1 MNDLQKVLVVDNG
14 ERDGV
19 DPLAAELAELG
30 FSSVTTSFEAADD
43 VLQVISAPSAI
54 FVKMPQK
61 PGDKSEAD
69 ILALAD
75 RLRLAQGNTGAPV
88 FVWDRARMLSSG
100 GVSAMLY
107 GEFGAEMLASA

>member
-14 ERDGV
+14 ERDEI

-43 VLQVISAPSAI
+43 VLLVISPPSAI
-54 FVKMPQK
+54 FLKVPHKA
-61 PGDKSEAD
+61 GDKSTDD
-69 ILALAD
+69 ILALAN
-75 RLRLAQGNTGAPV
+75 RLRVAQGPAGAPV
-88 FVWDRARMLSSG
+88 FVWDRARMLESG

-107 GEFGAEMLASA
+107 GEFGVQGLTNA

>member
-1 MNDLQKVLVVDNG
+1 MNDLHKVLVVDNG

-43 VLQVISAPSAI
+43 VLQVIPPPSAI
-54 FVKMPQK
+54 FLKMPHR
-61 PGDKSEAD
+61 PGDRSSED

-75 RLRLAQGNTGAPV
+75 RLRIAQGSAGAPV
-88 FVWDRARMLSSG
+88 FVWDRARMLEGG
-100 GVSAMLY
+100 GVSAML
-107 GEFGAEMLASA
+107 GGANATTTFASA

>member
-43 VLQVISAPSAI
+43 VLQVISPPSAI
-54 FVKMPQK
+54 FLKMPQK
-61 PGDKSEAD
+61 SGDKSTGD

-75 RLRLAQGNTGAPV
+75 RLRLAQGASGAPV
-88 FVWDRARMLSSG
+88 FVWDRARMLGSG
-100 GVSAMLY
+100 GVSAMLQ
-107 GEFGAEMLASA
+107 GEFGVRGLANA